1 MKLRNVKDN
10 QQVASTN
17 LEEEQ
22 NQIMIL
28 TKLFTTSLTSV

>member
-28 TKLFTTSLTSV
+28 TKLCTTSLTSV